1 METLT
6 QNNVASFAQNWTETT
21 LPFSNT
27 SLSEA
32 KAVLENNPFPNT
44 RVEGWKYTRLAKISK
59 QNFTSTP
66 ISEKSLSA
74 VAQNISKYNVLQNAS
89 TLVFVNGHYSDELS
103 TISAIDGVEF
113 SPMSQANVTDLGKGV
128 ILENEVFNALNT
140 AYATDGAYI
149 KIAAGK
155 KIDQTL
161 QVLFIQSGEQ
171 THTQVRNKV
180 IAEKGSNAKVVMG
193 YFSDD
198 ATGCFSNVV
207 TEVEVADNARLDIDK
222 LQLENDTALQI
233 ASEYVTQ
240 GRDSHFDIITITLNG
255 LLVRNGLNIAVD
267 GQNCE
272 THLNGMY
279 LTKDK
284 QHVDNHTIVD
294 HLKPN
299 CESFELYKG
308 VMNDNSTGVFNGKVF
323 VRKDSQKINAYQSNG
338 NVLLSDNATINS
350 KPELEIYADDVKC
363 SHGSTTGQLDE
374 EAIYYL
380 RTRGIS
386 EKAAREMMI
395 SAFVG
400 DVLEKITNE
409 EVLAFV
415 QNVLKVRFGFDS
427 LD

>member
-6 QNNVASFAQNWTETT
+6 KNVAAEFAQNWTETT

-27 SLSEA
+27 LKA
-32 KAVLENNPFPNT
+32 KAKDVLDNNPFPNT
-44 RVEGWKYTRLAKISK
+44 RVEAWKYTRLTKITK
-59 QNFTSTP
+59 QNFTSAAGTV
-66 ISEKSLSA
+66 SDLSKF
-74 VAQNISKYNVLQNAS
+74 NILSSAP
-89 TLVFVNGHYSDELS
+89 TMVFVNGIYSADLS
-103 TISAIDGVEF
+103 TVSAIDGIEV
-113 SPMSQANVTDLGKGV
+113 SPMSTANVSDLGEKV
-128 ILENEVFNALNT
+128 KLENEVFNALNT
-140 AYATDGAYI
+140 LYATDGANI
-149 KIAAGK
+149 RIAAGK
-155 KIDQTL
+155 NIEQTI

-171 THTQVRNKV
+171 THSQIRNRIV
-180 IAEKGSNAKVVMG
+180 AEKGSNAKVVMG
-193 YFSDD
+193 YFSDN
-198 ATGCFSNVV
+198 ATACFSNVV
-207 TEVEVADNARLDIDK
+207 TEVEVGDNARLDIDK
-222 LQLENDTALQI
+222 LQLENETALQI

-240 GRDSHFDIITITLNG
+240 GRNSHFDINTITLNG

-272 THLNGMY
+272 THLNGMF

-308 VMNDNSTGVFNGKVF
+308 VMNDSSTGVFNGKVF
-323 VRKDSQKINAYQSNG
+323 VRKDAQKINAYQSNG
-338 NVLLSDNATINS
+338 NVLMGDNATINS

-374 EAIYYL
+374 EAIFYL
-380 RTRGIS
+380 RARGIS
-386 EKAAREMMI
+386 KKAAREMMI

-400 DVLEKITNE
+400 DVMEKIKNE
-409 EVLAFV
+409 EVLGFV
-415 QNVLKVRFGFDS
+415 QNVLTERFGFDA

>member
-6 QNNVASFAQNWTETT
+6 QNNVATFAQNWAETS
-21 LPFSNT
+21 LPFSNI
-27 SLSEA
+27 LKSEA

-44 RVEGWKYTRLAKISK
+44 RVEAWKYTRLTKISK
-59 QNFTSTP
+59 QNFTSAAGTVND
-66 ISEKSLSA
+66 LS
-74 VAQNISKYNVLQNAS
+74 KFKVLHDAP
-89 TLVFVNGHYSDELS
+89 TLVFVNGIYNATLS
-103 TISAIDGVEF
+103 TAKAIDGVEI
-113 SPMSQANVTDLGKGV
+113 SPLSQTNVSALGEKV

-140 AYATDGAYI
+140 LYATDGAYVRF
-149 KIAAGK
+149 AAGK
-155 KIDQTL
+155 NIDQTI

-171 THTQVRNKV
+171 THSQIRNKIV
-180 IAEKGSNAKVVMG
+180 AEKGANGKVLMA
-193 YFSDD
+193 YFSDK
-198 ATGCFSNVV
+198 ANGCFSNVV
-207 TEVEVADNARLDIDK
+207 TEIEVGENAHLDIDK
-222 LQLENDTALQI
+222 LQLENETALQI

-240 GRDSHFDIITITLNG
+240 GRDSHFDINTITLNG

-294 HLKPN
+294 HLQPN

-323 VRKDSQKINAYQSNG
+323 VRKDAQKINAYQSNG

-374 EAIYYL
+374 EAVYYL

-400 DVLEKITNE
+400 DVLAKITNE
-409 EVLAFV
+409 DVLAFV
-415 QNVLKVRFGFDS
+415 QNVLTERFGFDA

>member
-1 METLT
+1 MNATLT
-6 QNNVASFAQNWTETT
+6 KENVATFAQNWTETN

-27 SLSEA
+27 LLSEA

-44 RVEGWKYTRLAKISK
+44 RAEAWKYTRLTKISK
-59 QNFTSTP
+59 QNF
-66 ISEKSLSA
+66 ISAQGTVNDLS
-74 VAQNISKYNVLQNAS
+74 KFKVLKNAS
-89 TLVFVNGHYSDELS
+89 TLVFINGQYSEELS
-103 TISAIDGVEF
+103 NNPPIDGVEV
-113 SPMSQANVTDLGKGV
+113 SSMRSANVEGLGEKV
-128 ILENEVFNALNT
+128 KLEDEIFNALNT
-140 AYATDGAYI
+140 VYATDGAYV

-155 KIDQTL
+155 QIDQTI

-171 THTQVRNKV
+171 THSQIRNRV
-180 IAEKGSNAKVVMG
+180 VAEKGSNAKVLMA

-198 ATGCFSNVV
+198 ANGCFSNVV
-207 TEVEVADNARLDIDK
+207 TEVEVGENAYLDIDK
-222 LQLENDTALQI
+222 LQLENETALQI

-240 GRDSHFDIITITLNG
+240 GRDSHFDINTITLNG
-255 LLVRNGLNIAVD
+255 LLVRNGLNIDVD

-279 LTKDK
+279 LTKDR

-338 NVLLSDNATINS
+338 NVLLNDNATINS

-374 EAIYYL
+374 EAIFYF

-386 EKAAREMMI
+386 KKAAREMMI

-400 DVLEKITNE
+400 DVMAKITNE

-415 QNVLKVRFGFDS
+415 QNVLSERFGFDA

>member
-6 QNNVASFAQNWTETT
+6 QNNVATFAQNWTETS

-27 SLSEA
+27 ILSQA

-44 RVEGWKYTRLAKISK
+44 RVEAWKYTRLTKISK
-59 QNFTSTP
+59 QNFTSAQGTVND
-66 ISEKSLSA
+66 LS
-74 VAQNISKYNVLQNAS
+74 KFNVLKNAP
-89 TLVFVNGHYSDELS
+89 TLVFINGIYAEDLSDNK
-103 TISAIDGVEF
+103 AIDGVEV
-113 SPMSQANVTDLGKGV
+113 SPMRSAKVTDLGEKV
-128 ILENEVFNALNT
+128 LLEDEIFNALNT
-140 AYATDGAYI
+140 VYATDGAYI

-155 KIDQTL
+155 QIDQTI

-171 THTQVRNKV
+171 THSQIRNRV
-180 IAEKGSNAKVVMG
+180 VAEKGSNAKVLMA

-207 TEVEVADNARLDIDK
+207 TEVEVGENAHLDIDK

-233 ASEYVTQ
+233 ATEYVTQ
-240 GRDSHFDIITITLNG
+240 GRDSHFDINTITLNG

-294 HLKPN
+294 HLKAN

-400 DVLEKITNE
+400 DVLAKITNE

-415 QNVLKVRFGFDS
+415 QNVLSERFGFDS

>member
-1 METLT
+1 MNKKMETLT
-6 QNNVASFAQNWTETT
+6 QNNVANFAQNWTETN

-27 SLSEA
+27 ILSEA
-32 KAVLENNPFPNT
+32 RAVLENNPFPNT
-44 RVEGWKYTRLAKISK
+44 RVEAWKYTRLTKISK
-59 QNFTSTP
+59 QNFTSAQGTVND
-66 ISEKSLSA
+66 LS
-74 VAQNISKYNVLQNAS
+74 KFKVLKNAP
-89 TLVFVNGHYSDELS
+89 TLVFINGKYSEEHS
-103 TISAIDGVEF
+103 NNTPIDGIEV
-113 SPMSQANVTDLGKGV
+113 STMRSANLTSLGEKV
-128 ILENEVFNALNT
+128 KLEDEIFNALNT
-140 AYATDGAYI
+140 VYATDGAYI

-155 KIDQTL
+155 QIDQTI

-171 THTQVRNKV
+171 THSQIRNRV
-180 IAEKGSNAKVVMG
+180 VAEKGSNAKVLMA

-207 TEVEVADNARLDIDK
+207 TEVEVDDNAYLDIDK
-222 LQLENDTALQI
+222 LQLENETAVQI

-240 GRDSHFDIITITLNG
+240 GRDSHCDINTITLNG

-267 GQNCE
+267 GRNCE

-279 LTKDK
+279 LTKDR

-308 VMNDNSTGVFNGKVF
+308 VMNDHSTGVFNGKVF

-374 EAIYYL
+374 DAIYYL

-386 EKAAREMMI
+386 KKAAREMMI

-400 DVLEKITNE
+400 DVLAKVTND

-415 QNVLKVRFGFDS
+415 QNVLSERFGFDA

>member
-6 QNNVASFAQNWTETT
+6 KNTVAEFAQNWNETS
-21 LPFSNT
+21 LPFSQNT
-27 SLSEA
+27 ITEA

-44 RVEGWKYTRLAKISK
+44 RVEAWKYTRLTKISK
-59 QNFTSTP
+59 QTFANA
-66 ISEKSLSA
+66 EGN
-74 VAQNISKYNVLQNAS
+74 VGDISKFKVLNDAP
-89 TLVFVNGHYSDELS
+89 TLVFVNGHYSEQLS
-103 TISAIDGVEF
+103 TASAIDGVEF
-113 SPMSQANVTDLGKGV
+113 SPMSQANHAELGKKV
-128 ILENEVFNALNT
+128 NLENEVFNALNT
-140 AYATDGAYI
+140 VYATDGAYI
-149 KIAAGK
+149 KIAVGK
-155 KIDQTL
+155 QIEQTL
-161 QVLFIQSGEQ
+161 QVLFIQTGEQ
-171 THTQVRNKV
+171 THTQVRNRI
-180 IAEKGSNAKVVMG
+180 IAEKGSNTKVVMG
-193 YFSDD
+193 YFSDN

-207 TEVEVADNARLDIDK
+207 TEVEVAENAHLDIDK
-222 LQLENDTALQI
+222 LQLENETALQI

-240 GRDSHFDIITITLNG
+240 ARDSHFDINTITLNG
-255 LLVRNGLNIAVD
+255 LLVRNELNIAVD

-279 LTKDK
+279 LTKDN

-294 HLKPN
+294 HLQPN

-308 VMNDNSTGVFNGKVF
+308 VMNDKSTGVFNGKVF
-323 VRKDSQKINAYQSNG
+323 VRKDAQKINAYQSNG

-386 EKAAREMMI
+386 AKAAREMLI

-400 DVLEKITNE
+400 DVLEKITND
-409 EVLAFV
+409 EVLSFI
-415 QNVLKVRFGFDS
+415 QHILKDRFGFDS

>member
-6 QNNVASFAQNWTETT
+6 QNNVANFAQNWTETN

-27 SLSEA
+27 ILSEA
-32 KAVLENNPFPNT
+32 RAVLENNPFPNT
-44 RVEGWKYTRLAKISK
+44 RVEAWKYTRLTKISK
-59 QNFTSTP
+59 QNFTSAQGTVND
-66 ISEKSLSA
+66 LS
-74 VAQNISKYNVLQNAS
+74 KFKVLKNAP
-89 TLVFVNGHYSDELS
+89 TLVFINGKYSEEHS
-103 TISAIDGVEF
+103 NNTPIDGIEV
-113 SPMSQANVTDLGKGV
+113 STMRSANLTDLGEKV
-128 ILENEVFNALNT
+128 KLEDEIFNALNT
-140 AYATDGAYI
+140 VYATDGAYI

-155 KIDQTL
+155 QIDQTI

-171 THTQVRNKV
+171 THSQIRNRV
-180 IAEKGSNAKVVMG
+180 VAEKGSNAKVLMA

-207 TEVEVADNARLDIDK
+207 TEVEVDDNAYLDIDK
-222 LQLENDTALQI
+222 LQLENETAVQI

-240 GRDSHFDIITITLNG
+240 GRDSHFDINTITLNG

-267 GQNCE
+267 GRNCE

-279 LTKDK
+279 LTKDR

-308 VMNDNSTGVFNGKVF
+308 VMNDHSTGVFNGKVF

-374 EAIYYL
+374 DAIYYL

-386 EKAAREMMI
+386 KKAAREMMI

-400 DVLEKITNE
+400 DVLAKVTND

-415 QNVLKVRFGFDS
+415 QNVLSERFGFDA